1 MDRQAAWAFAMFRF
15 AAVLCFVVAMIN
27 SLPFNDRR
35 NEAVQRSQP
44 FLGARLARG
53 TPESAPMFQATH
65 DH

>member
-1 MDRQAAWAFAMFRF
+1 MFRF